1 MMVYGLMISWYGRTV
16 VSSIQTG
23 ITGLSENYEADLAAK
38 IIQDLVEKGLLEW
51 DKEAHEVSIST
62 YGNGCRIILNKV
74 WSVDN
79 E

>member
-1 MMVYGLMISWYGRTV
+1 
-16 VSSIQTG
+16 
-23 ITGLSENYEADLAAK
+23 LSENYEADLAAK

-74 WSVDN
+74 WSIDN